1 MSSMEVD
8 ENTTKIDEGLYSRQ
22 LYVLGAKARRRSCAK
37 ALAELNPY
45 VAVSVMGAGGNGS
58 NAGDLHSG
66 DAAEWAARVAGFSC
80 VVHCDAS
87 SDAELV
93 AADGA
98 CRQAGAC
105 FVAAECRGVCCA
117 LFCDFGD
124 AWAVTDV
131 DGEAASCLVAS
142 VTQSQPAL
150 VTVTDE
156 QRHGMNEGD
165 VVQIASCVGAEE
177 LNDREFEV
185 VRVTSPYAYEIDCDG
200 TKLTRPYVGSGY
212 ASHKKQPG
220 TVAHASLASKFENPG
235 EFLTPDFGK
244 FARPAT
250 LHGAFR
256 ALRSWRSAHGGAF
269 PGPAAAAAVGE
280 VYASTFAVADGEE
293 GARGFAEALA
303 RTAAGDV
310 SPVAAFLGGV
320 AGQEVLKAC
329 SAKFTPVSQ
338 WFYFDALESLPE
350 AASPPRGDRD
360 DSARVVFGD
369 DVLGKLKNAKLF
381 LVGAG
386 AIGCEMLK
394 NWALLGVGAGAGGS
408 VTVTDMD
415 RIEKSNLSRQLLFRA
430 SDIGEAKS
438 TTAAA
443 AARALRPEINV
454 TPLELRVGPDSED
467 VFDDAFFASLTGV
480 CTALDNVDARLYVD
494 SQVVVPGLT
503 EHYGASRDPPEKS
516 IPVCTLKNFPN
527 KIEHTL
533 QWARDWFEGAFKQG
547 ADDVN
552 MFLAQGNAGFEKALD
567 AQPNT
572 KLRFWS
578 GAKRAPA
585 TCAFDAN
592 DALHLDYVKA
602 AAALRASNYG
612 INSTLATYDAAF
624 YKAALD
630 RVIVPDFSPRDGVKI
645 SANEA
650 EEKKAKEEVAGG
662 DVDADCAALIKAC
675 PRPRRS
681 RA

>member
-22 LYVLGAKARRRSCAK
+22 LYVLGREGQAKMSASSVLVCGLNGVGCEVAK
-37 ALAELNPY
+37 NVILAGVKAVTLFDPTPATWYDVGGSPY
-45 VAVSVMGAGGNGS
+45 VAPSARRDAAAPGSGAKRRGAQPLRRRVRHGRRRRGAR
-58 NAGDLHSG
+58 AGDLHSG
-66 DAAEWAARVAGFSC
+66 DAGEWAARRGLRRRPLRRRAS
-80 VVHCDAS
+80 DAS
-87 SDAELV
+87 SSPPG
-93 AADGA
+93 GA

-131 DGEAASCLVAS
+131 DGKRRAACLVAS

-165 VVQIASCVGAEE
+165 VVQIASCVGAE
-177 LNDREFEV
+177 DGS
-185 VRVTSPYAYEIDCDG
+185 TS
-200 TKLTRPYVGSGY
+200 
-212 ASHKKQPG
+212 
-220 TVAHASLASKFENPG
+220 
-235 EFLTPDFGK
+235 TPS
-244 FARPAT
+244 
-250 LHGAFR
+250 R
-256 ALRSWRSAHGGAF
+256 ACPRRRRR
-269 PGPAAAAAVGE
+269 AAA
-280 VYASTFAVADGEE
+280 TRRF
-293 GARGFAEALA
+293 
-303 RTAAGDV
+303 
-310 SPVAAFLGGV
+310 
-320 AGQEVLKAC
+320 
-329 SAKFTPVSQ
+329 
-338 WFYFDALESLPE
+338 
-350 AASPPRGDRD
+350 
-360 DSARVVFGD
+360 ARVVFGD
-369 DVLGKLKNAKLF
+369 DVLGKLKDAKLF

-394 NWALLGVGAGAGGS
+394 NWALLGVGAGADGS
-408 VTVTDMD
+408 
-415 RIEKSNLSRQLLFRA
+415 SSLA

-454 TPLELRVGPDSED
+454 TPLELRVGPDSRASS
-467 VFDDAFFASLTGV
+467 DDAFLASLTGV

-494 SQVVVPGLT
+494 SKCLFYHLPMFESGTLGTKGNTQVVVPGLT
-503 EHYGASRDPPEKS
+503 STTVASRDPPEKS

-552 MFLAQGNAGFEKALD
+552 MF
-567 AQPNT
+567 
-572 KLRFWS
+572 WS

-602 AAALRASNYG
+602 LARSGRRTHG

-662 DVDADCAALIKAC
+662 GASAPTA
-675 PRPRRS
+675 PR
-681 RA
+681 